1 MSPYQEVKKALYGF
15 IKFYKLSILRPDG
28 SPDPATPD
36 KYIHIRQPVV
46 SLALMKIVYIYTYVQ
61 CKLSMLMKMASDA
74 WSLNR
79 GSYCPGYGQAQDWT
93 LKSGNNLNWG
103 NLKEISNSLL

>member
-46 SLALMKIVYIYTYVQ
+46 SLALMKIIHIYIYIYICAVQ
-61 CKLSMLMKMASDA
+61 AEHAHENGFGRMES
-74 WSLNR
+74 
-79 GSYCPGYGQAQDWT
+79 
-93 LKSGNNLNWG
+93 
-103 NLKEISNSLL
+103 